1 METVKTCF
9 YAKKKLE
16 KLKKR
21 NNAILQIELYG
32 VFNVLISVRFRIITN
47 DSKPRNSKNWV
58 SRILSFHETFTKNSG
73 HNAESDLKT
82 DKTGFS
88 H

>member
-1 METVKTCF
+1 METVKNVF

-21 NNAILQIELYG
+21 NNTILQIELYG
-32 VFNVLISVRFRIITN
+32 IFNVLISVRFRIMT
-47 DSKPRNSKNWV
+47 DESKPRNSKKWV
-58 SRILSFHETFTKNSG
+58 SGILSFHETFTKISG

-82 DKTGFS
+82 DTTGFS

>member
-1 METVKTCF
+1 METVKNVF

-21 NNAILQIELYG
+21 NHTILQIELYG
-32 VFNVLISVRFRIITN
+32 VFNVLISVRFRIMT
-47 DSKPRNSKNWV
+47 DESKPRNSKKWV
-58 SRILSFHETFTKNSG
+58 SGILSFHETFTKISG

-82 DKTGFS
+82 DTTGFS